1 MKKCIVFDVDRTIV
15 DSFLPEMLSL
25 KEAIENVT
33 DRHITESEMR
43 KITSLTTSEFY
54 NYLNF
59 SNDEIKKINKEWEK
73 TFSNYHTKCFPN
85 IKDVIKKISEDY
97 VICII
102 TSRTLEEFHELDDEL
117 NDVIDCFKIVITS
130 DLINNPK
137 PSRDSIDYLCG
148 ELQLFPEELIYIG
161 DSIIDKAFSK
171 NCNIDF
177 IPACWEN
184 HELENE
190 DNACFY
196 PDEIINKIEFI
207 KLKKT

>member
-1 MKKCIVFDVDRTIV
+1 M
-15 DSFLPEMLSL
+15 
-25 KEAIENVT
+25 
-33 DRHITESEMR
+33 
-43 KITSLTTSEFY
+43 
-54 NYLNF
+54 
-59 SNDEIKKINKEWEK
+59 
-73 TFSNYHTKCFPN
+73 
-85 IKDVIKKISEDY
+85 
-97 VICII
+97 
-102 TSRTLEEFHELDDEL
+102 
-117 NDVIDCFKIVITS
+117 
-130 DLINNPK
+130 
-137 PSRDSIDYLCG
+137 
-148 ELQLFPEELIYIG
+148 FPEELIYIG